1 MSLEEE
7 FDKAL
12 ETSGDV
18 DKALREALNTW
29 KRKNFPK
36 KDRNKITMT

>member
-1 MSLEEE
+1 MSLEDE

-12 ETSGDV
+12 ERLGDV
-18 DKALREALNTW
+18 DKALKEAHNTW

-36 KDRNKITMT
+36 KNHK